1 MCQLIFQLAART
13 AAKTHGVI
21 VMRTLKHFTQVVL
34 FSFLFYGLTAHCAE
48 LKLGSVANEI
58 PAVMYQRLS
67 PLSDYLS
74 EELHQ
79 NVTLQLSADMPAAID
94 AVVKKQVHISYLTP
108 VAYLKA
114 HKEGKARLVVKTVTK
129 GQSSFQLMIAVKQD
143 SMIKSVKD
151 LAGKTF
157 AFGDPAAKL
166 QPAVVT
172 MSGAKVDQF
181 SDIKY
186 LGHYDNIARAVMS
199 GEFDAGILKD
209 TDAMKWDGHGL
220 RIIYSSP
227 PLPPYNIVV
236 NGDVSDALYKKIQA
250 AFLKLD
256 AKNPKHLAVIQSLDK
271 EYTGFERTSD
281 AEYDIIRKL
290 TAKPEKTK

>member
-1 MCQLIFQLAART
+1 MRKFKITLNILLLGLLWNNATALA
-13 AAKTHGVI
+13 
-21 VMRTLKHFTQVVL
+21 
-34 FSFLFYGLTAHCAE
+34 AE

-74 EELHQ
+74 EQLHQ
-79 NVTLQLSADMPAAID
+79 TVTLQLSADMPAAIE
-94 AVVKKQVHISYLTP
+94 AVVKKQVQISYLTP

-114 HKEGKARLVVKTVTK
+114 HKEGNAKLVVKTVTK

-143 SMIKSVKD
+143 SPITDVKE
-151 LAGKTF
+151 LVGKTF

-166 QPAVVT
+166 QPAVVN
-172 MSGAKVDQF
+172 MAGVKIDQF
-181 SDIKY
+181 SDVKY

-209 TDAMKWDGHGL
+209 TDAMKWNGNGL
-220 RIIYSSP
+220 RIIYTSP

-236 NGDVSDALYKKIQA
+236 NGDVSDHLFKKIQT

-256 AKNPKHLAVIQSLDK
+256 AKNPKHLTIIQSLDK

-290 TAKPEKTK
+290 TAKPEKSK